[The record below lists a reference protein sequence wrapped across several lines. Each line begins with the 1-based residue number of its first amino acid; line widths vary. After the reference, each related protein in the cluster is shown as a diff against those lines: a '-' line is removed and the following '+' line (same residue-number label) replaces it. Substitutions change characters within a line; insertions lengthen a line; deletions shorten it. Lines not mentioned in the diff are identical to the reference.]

1 MKKLSIILLIVIAT
15 LLLIPALSMA
25 QFGNPPDDDDDRPR
39 DEFGIEPEKA
49 IFRFII
55 SQRWWMN
62 ERVAD
67 ELGLTEDQINQLE
80 EIYVEYNK
88 TVIQLRADVEEK
100 RFDLDYMLKQE
111 DFNVDEVEVAVDEL
125 MKAMTALEKYEIM
138 TRVRILD
145 VLTPEQ
151 REKLINMVKELLKD
165 RFKNR
170 KG

>member
-1 MKKLSIILLIVIAT
+1 MKKLSIIFLIVMAT
-15 LLLIPALSMA
+15 LLLIPTLSMA
-25 QFGNPPDDDDDRPR
+25 QFGDPPDDDRPR
-39 DEFGIEPEKA
+39 DGAGIEPEKA

-67 ELGLTEDQINQLE
+67 ELELTEDQITQLE

-111 DFNVDEVEVAVDEL
+111 DFNIDEVEVAVDEL

-151 REKLINMVKELLKD
+151 REKLINMVRELLKD